1 MLFIVIYVRNNF
13 HVHTL
18 TLTLTC
24 TNNIFIAHLLDIGL
38 IIVRFVFGQS
48 RNIAL
53 TTALE
58 RVGEGIAAAMM
69 AKGER
74 WPEGERERGG
84 VEKGKCIIL
93 S

>member
-1 MLFIVIYVRNNF
+1 MCTVYRNEYMLFTVIYVRNNF
-13 HVHTL
+13 HVH
-18 TLTLTC
+18 TC

-58 RVGEGIAAAMM
+58 R
-69 AKGER
+69 
-74 WPEGERERGG
+74 EREWIAGAKVG
-84 VEKGKCIIL
+84 KGDSESNSRRWGKRKRKGNV
-93 S
+93 